1 MTPRRPAPSRLAL
14 AALLLISSGV
24 EPSAWA
30 GNLVQ
35 DPGFESADTGAL
47 PGDSNLFTNGQSI
60 DGGIWTVT
68 QGTVAVD
75 TETSFIF
82 DGSKSL
88 LLDGDNSGPDSVT
101 QTLATTPGQLYLV
114 SFWANSDVTNTFLA
128 TLGGIPI
135 TGGPTSI
142 VQNGFPGVDP
152 LSNSS
157 LFQLYTGTVMASS
170 NSMDLTFTATAFPT
184 IDSGVSIEIDNISV
198 SAVPEPPAFTL
209 ATIGSIV
216 GCLVGMLRTY
226 QWRRELVA
234 R

>member
-1 MTPRRPAPSRLAL
+1 LAL
-14 AALLLISSGV
+14 AALLLFASGA

-35 DPGFESADTGAL
+35 DPGFESADPGAL
-47 PGDSNLFTNGQSI
+47 PGDSNLFTSGQSI
-60 DGGIWTVT
+60 DGGAWIVT
-68 QGTVAVD
+68 QGTVGVD

-82 DGSKSL
+82 DGAKSL

-101 QTLATTPGQLYLV
+101 QTLATPPGQLYVV

-128 TLGGIPI
+128 TFGGTPI

-152 LSNSS
+152 LSNSA
-157 LFQLYTGTVMASS
+157 LFQLYTGTAMATSS
-170 NSMDLTFTATAFPT
+170 TMDLTFTATAFPT

-209 ATIGSIV
+209 AAIGSIA
-216 GCLVGMLRTY
+216 GCLVGMLRTHE
-226 QWRRELVA
+226 WRRK
-234 R
+234 RTSR